1 MRVSDLPFMPQILTF
16 AQDAATAAAPGW
28 GSGGGADGAAGG
40 AAAPL
45 GGGGGAGPGGGSF
58 MFMML
63 AFMGI
68 FIMMTIFSGR
78 KERKRRAELLANLK
92 KNVKVQ
98 TVGGIIGTIV
108 EIRKEDVV
116 LRVDENSNVRIR
128 FARSAITGVISEPPV
143 SERVEEVKVVKN
155 EAEPV
160 GSAS

>member
-28 GSGGGADGAAGG
+28 GGGGAAEGAAGG

-45 GGGGGAGPGGGSF
+45 GGGGGAPGGGSF

-78 KERKRRAELLANLK
+78 KERRRRAELLANLK